1 MSACAESAADGDMYE
16 GGRKHVYPGVSGLRT
31 GTVMALLMVVLA
43 GCASTA
49 DLPPG
54 DAGAEPGALVEGS
67 DGVDAAMVRQFRQV
81 FERYRGTPYR
91 YGGTGAGGFD
101 CSGFIMTAY
110 REALDQPVPRTTS
123 QLLRAG
129 QDVPTDQVRPGD
141 LVFFRINGKEQH
153 AGIYMG
159 SRRFIHSAS
168 STGVTE
174 SSLNNGYWRD
184 RYSRARRIR

>member
-1 MSACAESAADGDMYE
+1 MIEDCTT
-16 GGRKHVYPGVSGLRT
+16 HVQPRRSGVRAILL
-31 GTVMALLMVVLA
+31 MALAVIVLA

-49 DLPPG
+49 DLPPADPQPLTDNPVDG
-54 DAGAEPGALVEGS
+54 TAGADS
-67 DGVDAAMVRQFRQV
+67 AMVSQFQQV

-91 YGGTGAGGFD
+91 FGGTDSGGFD

-110 REALDQPVPRTTS
+110 REALGRPLPRTTS
-123 QLLRAG
+123 QLLQAG
-129 QDVPTDQVRPGD
+129 REVPSDQVRPGD

-159 SRRFIHSAS
+159 NRRFIHSAS

-184 RYSRARRIR
+184 RYSRARGVR